1 MILDDDES
9 RDDAPGV
16 LTLEEALAMRGRGW
30 AGDLE
35 AMRETRTF

>member
-1 MILDDDES
+1 MILDGDES
-9 RDDAPGV
+9 REDAQGE

-35 AMRETRTF
+35 ATRETRTF